1 MTSQPGVTGNE
12 QIRANL
18 ERVRDEIASAA
29 RSAGR
34 PADAARL
41 IVVTKAQP
49 LEKIL
54 AAYVAGAR
62 QFGENY
68 PEETLPKIEAA
79 RQLAGIEWHM
89 IGHLQSRKAKIVAQH
104 FHMLHSLD
112 SLSLAQKLER
122 LLSEAE
128 RVLPVLIEVN
138 VGGEESKSGYAAWDQ
153 AHWHAM
159 LPEIEAI
166 LALEHIQVR
175 GLMTMPPYL
184 EDEEQVRP
192 YFQRT
197 RALRDFLKSQFPR
210 AIWDELSMGTSVD
223 FRVAIQEGATFVRV
237 GTAIVGPRPPRG
249 VPLPSG
255 TSGE

>member
-1 MTSQPGVTGNE
+1 MTSPQALIE
-12 QIRANL
+12 HDQIRANL
-18 ERVRDEIASAA
+18 ERVREEIELAA
-29 RSAGR
+29 RGAER
-34 PADAARL
+34 PADAVRL

-49 LEKIL
+49 LEKIV
-54 AAYVAGAR
+54 AAYEAGAR

-68 PEETLPKIEAA
+68 PEETLHKIESS
-79 RQLAGIEWHM
+79 RHLAGIEWHM

-122 LLSEAE
+122 LLAEAG

-138 VGGEESKSGYAAWDQ
+138 VGGEETKSGYAAWDE
-153 AHWHAM
+153 AHWEAM

-166 LALEHIQVR
+166 LALEHLQVR

-184 EDEEQVRP
+184 EDADQVRP

-197 RALRDFLKSQFPR
+197 RALRDFLKERFPL
-210 AIWDELSMGTSVD
+210 ANWDELSMGTSVD
-223 FRVAIQEGATFVRV
+223 FRVAIEEGATYVRV
-237 GTAIVGPRPPRG
+237 GTAIVGPRPPK
-249 VPLPSG
+249 V
-255 TSGE
+255 